1 MSDPRRPSAF
11 PVNPSR
17 SGAKKTTAAAEE
29 PRQPRALP
37 IDEHIVITA
46 DEIDVFD
53 EEALAGEAPPPLP
66 QKRRRSRLGTIFM
79 AAFGLLVSLAL
90 GLWIDRLIRDLFARS
105 DWLGWTAAALAIIAG
120 LALLTIAA
128 RELIAVARLA
138 SVEKIRTCAEDA
150 YQRDDARLARSVTTE
165 LTALLATHPDT
176 AAGRKRLNELEGD
189 IIDGRDLL
197 NIAERELL
205 APLDRRA
212 QKLILDAAKRVSL
225 VTAVSPRAIVDIAY
239 VLFETARLIRRLSEL
254 YCGRPGFLGFLRLIR
269 SVMAHLA
276 VTGTMALGDGL
287 VHQIVGYGL
296 AARLSAKLGEG
307 VVNGMMTAR
316 IGIATI
322 SAIRPMPFN
331 AVQRPGIG
339 DFMKALT
346 QFASTQEKSA
356 EAR

>member
-11 PVNPSR
+11 PVNPPR
-17 SGAKKTTAAAEE
+17 SGSNKSKTAEE
-29 PRQPRALP
+29 TRQPRALP
-37 IDEHIVITA
+37 IDEHVVVTA
-46 DEIDVFD
+46 EEVDVFD
-53 EEALAGEAPPPLP
+53 EEVLAGASPPPLP
-66 QKRRRSRLGTIFM
+66 ARPKRSRLGVIFIG
-79 AAFGLLVSLAL
+79 AFSLLVSLAV
-90 GLWIDRLIRDLFARS
+90 GLWMDRLIRDLFARS
-105 DWLGWTAAALAIIAG
+105 DWLGWTAAVLAIIAG
-120 LALLTIAA
+120 LALFTIVA

-138 SVEKIRTCAEDA
+138 SVEKIRIRADDA
-150 YQRDDARLARSVTTE
+150 YARDDSRLARSVTTE

-239 VLFETARLIRRLSEL
+239 VLFETARLVRRLSEL

-346 QFASTQEKSA
+346 QFASKQEKAA
-356 EAR
+356 EVK